1 MILAGKIVTIDEAP
15 RGERNK
21 EVIFGRKKYMKQIIR
36 KISAILLAAC
46 LLLGTAFAESGAADL
61 EALYPLMDLVSAA
74 CLDAQGDDE
83 YALVIPDSEGVLTEQ
98 FVASFVRIG
107 QTYGQNLGITPEMME
122 DTKARMELLST
133 IFDAQI
139 PETGAILPEEGGI
152 SYIGFYP
159 ANVYNVDENG
169 TIQIVGMIYVAPAPI
184 DQLSGTLLNEVSWW
198 DRGIFTFQADERAL
212 NGYRLMGFSSGMDLN
227 MEEAFMQYDADII
240 QEYVDTNLGY
250 RLCYP
255 TIFADDVLVEDESG
269 VKAEMPDGSA
279 SFFARRIDN
288 ADGSDLES
296 YVNLIASG
304 LNGAKVTI
312 SEYNAT
318 ILYTKDNYTVF
329 DVYIVTESY
338 IYQAELQ
345 FLTEMS
351 SEFGMYCNFLENSF
365 GTDEG
370 AQG

>member
-1 MILAGKIVTIDEAP
+1 
-15 RGERNK
+15 
-21 EVIFGRKKYMKQIIR
+21 MKQIIR
-36 KISAILLAAC
+36 KISAILLAGC
-46 LLLGTAFAESGAADL
+46 LLLGCAFAQESAADL

-83 YALVIPDSEGVLTEQ
+83 YAVVIPDSEGVLTEQ
-98 FVASFVRIG
+98 FVASFTRIG
-107 QTYGQNLGITPEMME
+107 QTYGQGLGITPEMME
-122 DTKARMELLST
+122 DTKSRMELLSS

-152 SYIGFYP
+152 NYIGFYP

-255 TIFADDVLVEDESG
+255 TVFTDEVLVEDESG
-269 VKAEMPDGSA
+269 VKAEMP
-279 SFFARRIDN
+279 
-288 ADGSDLES
+288 DGSDLES

-312 SEYNAT
+312 TEYNAT

-329 DVYIVTESY
+329 DVYIVTENY